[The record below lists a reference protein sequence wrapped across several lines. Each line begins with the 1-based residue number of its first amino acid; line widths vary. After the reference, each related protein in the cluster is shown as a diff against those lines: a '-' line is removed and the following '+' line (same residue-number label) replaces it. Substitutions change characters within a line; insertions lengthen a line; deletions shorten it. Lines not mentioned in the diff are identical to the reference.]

1 LRIEVAHFKKGI
13 FISQQKYVMGLLK
26 ETGKTICRRISTPV
40 DPNIK
45 LGSVKEKYHE
55 QGNISKTRGQTY
67 LLISH

>member
-1 LRIEVAHFKKGI
+1 
-13 FISQQKYVMGLLK
+13 MGLLK